1 MSKSHNNF
9 KIKLFTGLTFV
20 IIATAVVFLTFSHKY
35 FVVKIID
42 IKGNEK
48 ISDREVVKR
57 SGIRAGYTSMF
68 FLESRPEE
76 LISNNPWVSK
86 VSIVK
91 EFPDKV
97 VIDISESEPFCLTAD
112 ESDVPYY
119 LTAEGKRIG
128 RASPEYGMD
137 FPIIRSEGKVKQNT
151 LEEAVRLLK
160 LSKSSSLLNWDE
172 ISEVRV
178 NHDYG
183 IRIITNDKR
192 FIDFGKGNIL
202 SKWYKVEK
210 IISHSRNIDLKEKYI
225 NVSSEKMS
233 VINFN
238 I

>member
-1 MSKSHNNF
+1 MSKLGKNSTI
-9 KIKLFTGLTFV
+9 KIFTGLTLV
-20 IIATAVVFLTFSHKY
+20 IIAGVVVFLTFSQRY

-68 FLESRPEE
+68 FPESRAEQ
-76 LISNNPWVSK
+76 LISMNPWVSK

-97 VIDISESEPFCLTAD
+97 VIDITESEPFCLTAD

-119 LTAEGKRIG
+119 LTAEGKKIG
-128 RASPEYGMD
+128 RANPEYGMD
-137 FPIIRSEGKVKQNT
+137 FPIIRTKGKVKKDT

-160 LSKSSSLLNWDE
+160 LSKSSSLLGWND
-172 ISEVRV
+172 ISEVRISA
-178 NHDYG
+178 DYG
-183 IRIITNDKR
+183 IRIITTDKR
-192 FIDFGKGNIL
+192 FIDFGNGNIL
-202 SKWYKVEK
+202 NKWYKVEK

-225 NVSSEKMS
+225 NVSSENMS